1 MGLASAQRA
10 IRNPHGPNLST
21 PQTYNGVDCAV
32 IFNIPFI
39 NHALLAGQAGNLSS
53 VQLQTITMSSSSSV
67 LPVRR
72 IGEGA
77 AAQYTKGARTFA
89 GSMVFT
95 IIEQDPF
102 QQLFSIDALNNSVR
116 GDGLWHYDQ
125 MPPFDCI
132 LLLQNETGGIGLQVI
147 QDITLLKW
155 GTTVSVDDLFIESTY
170 TYVARH
176 ITPFI
181 SNKFSS
187 YSAVN
192 PPEVM
197 QALED
202 LVNQL
207 HSVDVNPD
215 ALFNQ
220 SVIEDQEALAN
231 PDPTSQNQVDI
242 PNLPGGFNASSNTV
256 SFGWMNMLGG
266 DPFLNY
272 QLATFPNL
280 YPDSY

>member
-1 MGLASAQRA
+1 MGFLSAQRA
-10 IRNPHGPNLST
+10 IRTPGGPNLAT

-32 IFNIPFI
+32 IFNIPYI
-39 NHALLAGQAGNLSS
+39 NQAYLAGQVSNLSS

-132 LLLQNETGGIGLQVI
+132 LLLQNETGGIGLQII

-181 SNKFSS
+181 ANKFSS

-192 PPEVM
+192 APGII
-197 QALED
+197 QALD
-202 LVNQL
+202 DIVDKI
-207 HSVDVNPD
+207 HSYETNPD
-215 ALFNQ
+215 MLFNQ
-220 SVIEDQEALAN
+220 VEEEEALAN
-231 PDPTSQNQVDI
+231 PHPSIQNQVDI
-242 PNLPGGFNASSNTV
+242 PNLPGGFNPASNTV
-256 SFGWMNMLGG
+256 SFGWMRMLGG

-272 QLATFPNL
+272 YLATFPNI
-280 YPDSY
+280 YPDG